1 MPAEFKTIGLIG
13 KYGDPGIAQS
23 LVAMANFLTG
33 RQLEVWLDEET
44 ARTLPNLGINT
55 VTRAELGQR
64 CDLVVVI
71 GGDGTLLTAARTL
84 GDAAIPVVG
93 INLGRLGF
101 LADISPVTMLDVM
114 AEILVG
120 NYCSEERFLLNG
132 KVTRKGNT
140 LYEGDAFNEVVV
152 HKWNMARMI
161 EFETYVNGQFVDSQ
175 RSDGI
180 IVSTPTGS
188 TAYALSGG
196 GPILMPTLNAIV
208 LVPICPHTL
217 SNRPIVVDGDSQI
230 EIVARDI
237 KTDHAQ
243 MTCDG
248 QSNFPLQD
256 GDRIAIRKKDRPI
269 RLIHPAN
276 HDYFQILRAKLRWG
290 SKREQ

>member
-23 LVAMANFLTG
+23 LSAMAGFLKEHH
-33 RQLEVWLDEET
+33 LEVWLDDET
-44 ARTLPNLGINT
+44 ARTVPHLGLDICN
-55 VTRAELGQR
+55 RAELGER
-64 CDLVVVI
+64 CDLAVVI
-71 GGDGTLLTAARTL
+71 GGDGTILNAARTL
-84 GDAAIPVVG
+84 SEAGIPLVG

-101 LADISPVTMLDVM
+101 LADISPTYMLDVM
-114 AEILVG
+114 KEILAG
-120 NYCSEERFLLNG
+120 NYSSEERFLLQG
-132 KVTRKGNT
+132 KIIRDGNT
-140 LYEGDAFNEVVV
+140 IQECDAFNEVVV

-161 EFETYVNGQFVDSQ
+161 EFETHVNGLFMDVQ

-196 GPILMPTLNAIV
+196 GPILMPTLNAIS

-217 SNRPIVVDGDSQI
+217 SNRPVVINGDSNIAIVV
-230 EIVARDI
+230 RDCNI
-237 KTDHAQ
+237 DHAQ

-248 QSNFPLQD
+248 QTNYDLCD
-256 GDRIAIRKKDRPI
+256 GDRIEIKKKPRLI

-276 HDYFQILRAKLRWG
+276 HDYFHILRAKLRWG
-290 SKREQ
+290 SKRE

>member
-13 KYGDPGIAQS
+13 KYGDPSIAQT
-23 LVAMANFLTG
+23 LTTMAGFLKSQ
-33 RQLEVWLDEET
+33 RLEVWLDDET
-44 ARTLPNLGINT
+44 ALTVPNHGLNT
-55 VTRAELGQR
+55 CTREQLGQR
-64 CDLVVVI
+64 CDLAVVI
-71 GGDGTLLTAARTL
+71 GGDGTLLNAARSL
-84 GDAAIPVVG
+84 ADAGIPVVG

-101 LADISPVTMLDVM
+101 LADISPDTMLDVM
-114 AEILVG
+114 KDILAG
-120 NYCSEERFLLNG
+120 HYCPEERFLLHG
-132 KVTRKGNT
+132 KIIRDGRIIQ
-140 LYEGDAFNEVVV
+140 ESDAFNEVVV

-161 EFETYVNGQFVDSQ
+161 EFETHVNGQFMDVQ

-217 SNRPIVVDGDSQI
+217 SNRPVVVDGDSRI
-230 EIVARDI
+230 GIVVRDC
-237 KTDHAQ
+237 KQDHAQ

-248 QSNFPLQD
+248 QTNFDLRD
-256 GDRIAIRKKDRPI
+256 GDQILIEKKGRPM

-290 SKREQ
+290 SKRE

>member
-13 KYGDPGIAQS
+13 KYGDPSIAQT
-23 LVAMANFLTG
+23 LTTMAGFLKE
-33 RQLEVWLDEET
+33 RRLAVWLDDET
-44 ARTLPNLGINT
+44 AHTVPDLGLDICN
-55 VTRAELGQR
+55 REQLGER
-64 CDLVVVI
+64 CDLAVVV

-84 GDAAIPVVG
+84 SDAGIPLVG

-101 LADISPVTMLDVM
+101 LADISPHTMLDVM
-114 AEILVG
+114 KDILAG
-120 NYCSEERFLLNG
+120 NYCPEERFLLQSAIIRDG
-132 KVTRKGNT
+132 RAIQ
-140 LYEGDAFNEVVV
+140 ECDAFNEVVV

-161 EFETYVNGQFVDSQ
+161 EFETHVNGLFMDVQ

-196 GPILMPTLNAIV
+196 GPILMPTLNAVV

-217 SNRPIVVDGDSQI
+217 SNRPVVVDGDSHI
-230 EIVARDI
+230 GIVVRECKI
-237 KTDHAQ
+237 DHAQ

-248 QSNFPLQD
+248 QTNYDLRD
-256 GDRIAIRKKDRPI
+256 GDRIEIRKKARPI

-276 HDYFQILRAKLRWG
+276 HDYFHILRAKLRWG
-290 SKREQ
+290 SKRE